1 MGQKYKVFINT
12 KLIILT
18 TSLPKSKHS
27 LVLPLGPTS
36 FKAILQVLKESKAKK
51 IYLIGDDSVTLL
63 ETFKSKLTV
72 VQAGGGLVRN
82 QSGKILFIFRKGK
95 WDLPKGKIDK
105 GETLEE
111 GAKRE
116 VKEETG
122 IKKLQLNGLAGVTYH
137 IFKRNDK
144 YQLKET
150 HWFFMETTYTGKLK
164 PELQEEITKA
174 KWKGPKKTAK
184 ALENSYGNIKY
195 LLKDLKIGYTLT
207 QSGTNR
213 L

>member
-18 TSLPKSKHS
+18 TVLPKSKHA
-27 LVLPLGPTS
+27 LVLPLLASSLNTILH
-36 FKAILQVLKESKAKK
+36 AIKETKAKK
-51 IYLIGDDSVTLL
+51 IYLIGDNPSMLL
-63 ETFKSKLTV
+63 ETFKSKLPV

-82 QSGKILFIFRKGK
+82 KSGKMLFIFRKGK

-105 GETLEE
+105 GETLEK

-122 IKKLQLNGLAGVTYH
+122 VKKLELNGLAGVTYH

-150 HWFFMETTYTGKLK
+150 HWFHMTTTYTGKLK
-164 PELQEEITKA
+164 PELQEDITEA
-174 KWKGPKKTAK
+174 KWKGPKKTEK
-184 ALENSYGNIKY
+184 ALENSYGNIRH
-195 LLKDLKIGYTLT
+195 LLKDLKIG
-207 QSGTNR
+207 
-213 L
+213 

>member
-12 KLIILT
+12 KLMILT
-18 TSLPKSKHS
+18 TSLPKSKQA
-27 LVLPLGPTS
+27 LVLPLAATS
-36 FKAILQVLKESKAKK
+36 FQTILQVLKETKAKK
-51 IYLIGDDSVTLL
+51 IYLIGDDPATLL
-63 ETFKSKLTV
+63 GTFKSKLPV

-82 QSGKILFIFRKGK
+82 QSGKMLFIFRKGK

-105 GETLEE
+105 CETLEK

-122 IKKLQLNGLAGVTYH
+122 VKKLQLNGLAGVTYH

-150 HWFFMETTYTGKLK
+150 HWFHMTTAYTGKLK
-164 PELQEEITKA
+164 PELQEYITKA

-184 ALENSYGNIKY
+184 ALENSYGNINY
-195 LLKDLKIGYTLT
+195 LLKDLKI
-207 QSGTNR
+207 S
-213 L
+213 

>member
-12 KLIILT
+12 KLMILT
-18 TSLPKSKHS
+18 TTLPKSKHA
-27 LVLPLGPTS
+27 LVLPLAAKS
-36 FKAILQVLKESKAKK
+36 FQTILQVLKETKAKK
-51 IYLIGDDSVTLL
+51 IYLIGDDPATLL
-63 ETFKSKLTV
+63 GTFKSKLPV

-82 QSGKILFIFRKGK
+82 QSGKMLFIFRKGK

-105 GETLEE
+105 GETLEK

-122 IKKLQLNGLAGVTYH
+122 VKKLQLNGLAGVTYH
-137 IFKRNDK
+137 IFKRNNK

-150 HWFFMETTYTGKLK
+150 HWFHMTTTYTGKLK
-164 PELQEEITKA
+164 PELQEDITKA

-195 LLKDLKIGYTLT
+195 LLKDLKIG
-207 QSGTNR
+207 
-213 L
+213 

>member
-1 MGQKYKVFINT
+1 M
-12 KLIILT
+12 ILT
-18 TSLPKSKHS
+18 TSLPKSKQA
-27 LVLPLGPTS
+27 LVLPLAATS
-36 FKAILQVLKESKAKK
+36 FQTILQVLKETKAKK
-51 IYLIGDDSVTLL
+51 IYLIGDDPATLL
-63 ETFKSKLTV
+63 GTFKSKLPV
-72 VQAGGGLVRN
+72 IQAGGGLVRN
-82 QSGKILFIFRKGK
+82 QSGKMLFIFRKGK

-105 GETLEE
+105 GETLEK

-122 IKKLQLNGLAGVTYH
+122 VKKLQLNGLAGVTYH

-150 HWFFMETTYTGKLK
+150 HWFHMTTTYTGKLK
-164 PELQEEITKA
+164 PELQEDITKA
-174 KWKGPKKTAK
+174 KWKGPKKTVK

-195 LLKDLKIGYTLT
+195 LLKDLKISKIRT